1 MLIESRAPS
10 DAELAALVIA
20 QQQELSEADGGLDG
34 VSYLPHDDASYL
46 VVVLHGRA
54 VACGAWQ
61 PLEPGVAELKRMYV
75 RPAFRGRGIARQL
88 IVALE
93 EEALADGR
101 PVLRLETGTYLP
113 AAIGL
118 YRSAGYVPIPVFGE
132 YVGNPFSVCF
142 EKSPPA
148 RVSRLA
154 GSRTA
159 S

>member
-1 MLIESRAPS
+1 MFLVLIESRASS

-20 QQQELSEADGGLDG
+20 QQKELSEADGA
-34 VSYLPHDDASYL
+34 VSMPHDDAAYL

-113 AAIGL
+113 AAIHL
-118 YRSAGYVPIPVFGE
+118 YRSAGYAPIPAFGE
-132 YVGNPFSVCF
+132 YAGNPFSVCF
-142 EKSPPA
+142 SKSLVA
-148 RVSRLA
+148 VSAL
-154 GSRTA
+154 
-159 S
+159 

>member
-1 MLIESRAPS
+1 MSLVLIESRASS

-20 QQQELSEADGGLDG
+20 QQKELSEADGGADG
-34 VSYLPHDDASYL
+34 VVYLPHDDAAYL

-113 AAIGL
+113 AAIQL
-118 YRSAGYVPIPVFGE
+118 YRSAGYAPIPVFGE
-132 YVGNPFSVCF
+132 YAGNPFSVCF
-142 EKSPPA
+142 EKSLVA
-148 RVSRLA
+148 VSAL
-154 GSRTA
+154 
-159 S
+159 